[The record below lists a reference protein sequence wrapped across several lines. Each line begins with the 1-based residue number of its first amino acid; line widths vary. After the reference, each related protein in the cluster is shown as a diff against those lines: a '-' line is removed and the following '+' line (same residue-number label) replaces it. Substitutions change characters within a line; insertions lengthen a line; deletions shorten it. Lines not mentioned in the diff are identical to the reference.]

1 MSTQSCEPTLNVSTL
16 STGLPTRNH
25 YFSGKA
31 MSADDMILEQKY
43 FIEKLKRM
51 NSELSG
57 YGIVNGLTI
66 ASFNSSNKSME
77 VNPGVA
83 VDSHGNLLFL
93 YTQQP
98 MTLPD
103 SLKDG
108 DYIYLRF
115 LEKGQQR
122 VPREDDKDCGD
133 SCCFNHI
140 SEETEIYL
148 DQKLLTFKANDICRE
163 SKETKIQDK
172 IAYLK
177 RKSSFLLLG
186 RYRKGKNNRGN
197 IDGSERVVLHSNAE
211 LSKLLC
217 DIEKHHVRSLN
228 GKFGDLSAITTVN
241 GKDPDKSGDFVI
253 VAGNNISVST
263 EDNKVTISTKNGSHE
278 EYFLT
283 LKKKDE
289 ANKKQNK
296 HEIAH
301 NRHAFPTVDVYRRV
315 EEKSYKMA
323 YDIKELQAKARDM
336 QVSVDDYM
344 AHVKAKPLLGM
355 YRTKKPV
362 SRGVA
367 TTDKSPYLYSN
378 TRTKSVLDKQGV
390 KEYSSKVLKVLDKEI
405 KYNAPNIF
413 VVKNYNY
420 EKIVGGQSSLAVK
433 VTHLDNN
440 RIEIENLDEKKENI
454 SLLVI
459 LNT

>member
-1 MSTQSCEPTLNVSTL
+1 MSKQSCEPTLNVSTV

-66 ASFNSSNKSME
+66 ASFNSSLKSID

-83 VDSHGNLLFL
+83 VDSHGNLLLL
-93 YTQQP
+93 YTKQP
-98 MTLPD
+98 MLLPD
-103 SLKDG
+103 TLKDG

-122 VPREDDKDCGD
+122 VARADDKDCGD

-140 SEETEIYL
+140 SEETEVYL
-148 DQKLLTFKANDICRE
+148 DQKLLTFKANEICRE

-172 IAYLK
+172 VAYLK

-197 IDGSERVVLHSNAE
+197 IDTSERVVLHTNAE
-211 LSKLLC
+211 LSQLLC

-228 GKFGDLSAITTVN
+228 GKFGDLSAITTLN
-241 GKDPDKSGDFVI
+241 GEGAGGSGDFAL

-263 EDNKVTISTKNGSHE
+263 EENKITISTKNGSHE

-283 LKKKDE
+283 LKKKD
-289 ANKKQNK
+289 AVNKIQNK

-315 EEKSYKMA
+315 EEKSYEMA

-344 AHVKAKPLLGM
+344 THVKAKPLLDM
-355 YRTKKPV
+355 YRTKQPV
-362 SRGVA
+362 RRGID
-367 TTDKSPYLYSN
+367 TMEKSPYLYSN
-378 TRTKSVLDKQGV
+378 TRTKSILDKQGV
-390 KEYSSKVLKVLDKEI
+390 KEYSPKVLKVLDKEI

-420 EKIVGGQSSLAVK
+420 EKIVGGQSDIAVK
-433 VTHLDNN
+433 ITHLDNN
-440 RIEIENLDEKKENI
+440 RIEIENLDEKKESS

>member
-1 MSTQSCEPTLNVSTL
+1 MSKQSCEPTLNVSTV

-66 ASFNSSNKSME
+66 ASFNSSLKSID

-83 VDSHGNLLFL
+83 VDSHGNLLLL
-93 YTQQP
+93 YTQQA

-103 SLKDG
+103 SLKDD
-108 DYIYLRF
+108 DYIYLRL

-122 VPREDDKDCGD
+122 VARADDKDCGD
-133 SCCFNHI
+133 SCCFNYI
-140 SEETEIYL
+140 SEETEVYL
-148 DQKLLTFKANDICRE
+148 NQKLLTFKVNEICRE

-172 IAYLK
+172 VAYLK

-186 RYRKGKNNRGN
+186 RYRKGKENRGN
-197 IDGSERVVLHSNAE
+197 IDVSERVVLHTNAE
-211 LSKLLC
+211 LSQLLC

-228 GKFGDLSAITTVN
+228 GKFGDLSAITTLN
-241 GKDPDKSGDFVI
+241 GEGPGKSGDFAL
-253 VAGNNISVST
+253 VAGNNISIST
-263 EDNKVTISTKNGSHE
+263 EENKISISTKNGSHE

-283 LKKKDE
+283 LKKKVAD
-289 ANKKQNK
+289 NKKQNK
-296 HEIAH
+296 HEITH
-301 NRHAFPTVDVYRRV
+301 NRHAFPTVDIYRRV
-315 EEKSYKMA
+315 EEKSYSMA

-344 AHVKAKPLLGM
+344 VHVKAKPLLNM
-355 YRTKKPV
+355 YRKQAVP
-362 SRGVA
+362 RGGD
-367 TTDKSPYLYSN
+367 TREKSPYLYSN

-390 KEYSSKVLKVLDKEI
+390 KEYSPKVLKVLDKEI
-405 KYNAPNIF
+405 KYNVPNIF

-420 EKIVGGQSSLAVK
+420 EKVVGGQNSMAVK

-440 RIEIENLDEKKENI
+440 RIEIENLDEKKDN
-454 SLLVI
+454 SSFLVI